1 MSEGLE
7 HCSIFKIR
15 AILGPSYLAHRTSH
29 IARHPT
35 MTQLTIFGA
44 TGFTGRITAAYIAK
58 HAERE
63 GLTWA
68 IAGRSEAALIEL
80 RESLVGVKPD
90 VVVAD
95 IRDKDS
101 LRAMTAST
109 KVLMNAVG
117 PFAMYGPDVVA
128 ACLESGTHY
137 LDITG
142 EPEFLN
148 LCFVRHHQAA
158 MDKGIAIVNA
168 CGFDSIPADFAT
180 WLAVKELP
188 VEVPKSVRCYVSTN
202 ATFSGGTLNTA
213 VQSVLNKRTGKR
225 QDVVTYPKH
234 PDAPKIDRGIQF
246 STFFGKW
253 ALPMPVADIHIVR
266 RSAMRLPDEYGP
278 AFSYAQF
285 FLARSFGAMV
295 SLLSRVIVLFTF
307 IRFAWFRDWIYKKY
321 SPGTGPSPEKRAS
334 SHFTVTAIAETIEG
348 QTSTVEISGGDPGYD
363 ETAKFFA
370 ESAFCLLE
378 KEREGSL
385 KYGVLTPVEAMGEE
399 LVKRLEKEGIGV
411 SRK

>member
-1 MSEGLE
+1 MY
-7 HCSIFKIR
+7 H
-15 AILGPSYLAHRTSH
+15 
-29 IARHPT
+29 
-35 MTQLTIFGA
+35 LTIFGS

-68 IAGRSEAALIEL
+68 IAGRSKEALFEL

-90 VVVAD
+90 VVIAD

-117 PFAMYGPDVVA
+117 PFALYGPDVVE

-148 LCFVRHHQAA
+148 RCFVRHHQAA
-158 MDKGIAIVNA
+158 MDKGVVIVNA

-188 VEVPKSVRCYVSTN
+188 VDVPKSVRCYVSTN

-213 VQSVLNKRTGKR
+213 VQSVLNKKTGKR
-225 QDVVTYPKH
+225 QEVVTYPKH
-234 PDAPKIDRGIQF
+234 PESPKINRGIQF
-246 STFFGKW
+246 SKFFGKW

-266 RSAMRLPDEYGP
+266 RSAMRLPEVYGG

-285 FLARSFGAMV
+285 FLARSFGGMV
-295 SLLSRVIVLFTF
+295 SLISRVVVLFTF
-307 IRFAWFRDWIYKKY
+307 IRFEWFRNWIYKKY

-334 SHFTVTAIAETIEG
+334 SVFSVTAIAETIHG
-348 QTSTVEISGGDPGYD
+348 QTSTIKISGGDPGYD

-378 KEREGSL
+378 KSRSGTL
-385 KYGVLTPVEAMGEE
+385 KHGVLTPVEALGEE

-411 SRK
+411 SRT

>member
-1 MSEGLE
+1 MY
-7 HCSIFKIR
+7 H
-15 AILGPSYLAHRTSH
+15 
-29 IARHPT
+29 
-35 MTQLTIFGA
+35 LTLFGA

-68 IAGRSEAALIEL
+68 IAGRSEAALYEL

-90 VVVAD
+90 VIVAD
-95 IRDKDS
+95 IRDKGS

-117 PFAMYGPDVVA
+117 PFALYGPDVVA
-128 ACLESGTHY
+128 ACLDSGTHY

-148 LCFVRHHQAA
+148 RCFVRHGKEAEA
-158 MDKGIAIVNA
+158 KGVTIVNA
-168 CGFDSIPADFAT
+168 CGFDSIPADFTT

-188 VEVPKSVRCYVSTN
+188 ADVPKSVRCYVSTN

-225 QDVVTYPKH
+225 QDVVKYPKH

-246 STFFGKW
+246 NKFFGKW

-266 RSAMRLPDEYGP
+266 RSAMRMPDEYGA

-295 SLLSRVIVLFTF
+295 SLISRVMVLFTF
-307 IRFAWFRDWIYKKY
+307 IRFSWFRNWIYKKY
-321 SPGTGPSPEKRAS
+321 SPGTGPSPEKRANS
-334 SHFTVTAIAETIEG
+334 RFSVTAIAETIHG

-378 KEREGSL
+378 KQRKNTL
-385 KYGVLTPVEAMGEE
+385 KHGVLTPVEAMGME
-399 LVKRLEKEGIGV
+399 LVKRLEKAGIGI